1 MTTETKRFFEASES
15 DAFFAAHPAANN
27 ENARFDFERGSGVYV
42 CADGKVRTTGYGP
55 SKDMPKSLRGFVAVL
70 KPRNG
75 WSG

>member
-15 DAFFAAHPAANN
+15 AEFFTAYPQVGEKAKAG
-27 ENARFDFERGSGVYV
+27 FEFGSGVYV

-55 SKDMPKSLRGFVAVL
+55 SRDMPKVLRNFTAVL